1 MASRLLPRPDAAW
14 LAGLLLV
21 WAPAMAA
28 AEPPPAGP
36 CTLVFGHGRNH
47 DSARPDQDEAWNRLN
62 AGFNA
67 AVAQAWAAA
76 GRRAPPLVL
85 PVAATDLPR
94 NLQRLLDEAGAQG
107 CRQVLETTLFADYAA
122 ATLIARLRLY
132 PLLGSAGPRA
142 AGSQPVVGNP
152 LFTSQREF
160 ELTPRTLERLRPEQ
174 LGRAMAEEA
183 LAQWPMP

>member
-1 MASRLLPRPDAAW
+1 MGLRRISSR
-14 LAGLLLV
+14 GLLLL
-21 WAPAMAA
+21 AA
-28 AEPPPAGP
+28 LLAGATLAQAQVQP

-47 DSARPDQDEAWNRLN
+47 DSAQPAQDEAWNRLN
-62 AGFNA
+62 ASFNA

-85 PVAATDLPR
+85 PVAATDLAG
-94 NLQRLLDEAGAQG
+94 NLERLLGEAGAQG
-107 CRQVLETTLFADYAA
+107 CRQVLETTLFADYDN

-142 AGSQPVVGNP
+142 AGAQPAVGRP

-160 ELTPRTLERLRPEQ
+160 ELSARTLERLRPEA

-183 LAQWPMP
+183 LARWGEAAAH